1 VILGDLQ
8 HWSVVTSFHPLAHGT
23 FRSRIKAVAF
33 VQSLESGGGGKEG
46 QQSLVNGSHE
56 EEEHGLEAGA
66 TLSEVQAHVANHW
79 LREEGGEE
87 EELVCRPSILI
98 KSSVAADLEAL
109 RALQAVPE
117 NGVDGDVSM
126 EDCEREEEE
135 EETIG
140 ENSSFNTQDTTGI
153 LVLDIQS

>member
-1 VILGDLQ
+1 MAYI
-8 HWSVVTSFHPLAHGT
+8 
-23 FRSRIKAVAF
+23 
-33 VQSLESGGGGKEG
+33 QSLESGGAGGKEG
-46 QQSLVNGSHE
+46 QQSLVNGGH

-87 EELVCRPSILI
+87 EELVCRPSILV
-98 KSSVAADLEAL
+98 KSGVAEDLEAL
-109 RALQAVPE
+109 RALQTPVPE

-135 EETIG
+135 ETIG
-140 ENSSFNTQDTTGI
+140 ENSSFHTQDTTGI
-153 LVLDIQS
+153 LIFWYYIDIFSHELFLY

>member
-1 VILGDLQ
+1 MAYI
-8 HWSVVTSFHPLAHGT
+8 
-23 FRSRIKAVAF
+23 
-33 VQSLESGGGGKEG
+33 QSLESGGAGEGKEG
-46 QQSLVNGSHE
+46 QQSLVNGGQQSLVNGGH

-87 EELVCRPSILI
+87 EELVCRPSVLI
-98 KSSVAADLEAL
+98 KSGVAADLEAL

-117 NGVDGDVSM
+117 NGVDGDDVSM
-126 EDCEREEEE
+126 EECEREEE

-140 ENSSFNTQDTTGI
+140 ENSSLNTHDTTGI
-153 LVLDIQS
+153 LIFWY

>member
-1 VILGDLQ
+1 MAYI
-8 HWSVVTSFHPLAHGT
+8 
-23 FRSRIKAVAF
+23 
-33 VQSLESGGGGKEG
+33 QSLASGAGGGKEGQQSLVNGSHEEEQHGLEAGGGGGGKEG
-46 QQSLVNGSHE
+46 QQSLVNGGHE

-87 EELVCRPSILI
+87 EELVCRPSILV
-98 KSSVAADLEAL
+98 KSGVAADLEAL

-117 NGVDGDVSM
+117 NGVDGNVSM

-135 EETIG
+135 TIG
-140 ENSSFNTQDTTGI
+140 ENSSLQDTTGI
-153 LVLDIQS
+153 LIFWY

>member
-1 VILGDLQ
+1 
-8 HWSVVTSFHPLAHGT
+8 
-23 FRSRIKAVAF
+23 VAYI
-33 VQSLESGGGGKEG
+33 QSLGYGGAGGKEG
-46 QQSLVNGSHE
+46 QQSLVNGGQQSLVNGGHE
-56 EEEHGLEAGA
+56 EEEHGLLEAGA

-87 EELVCRPSILI
+87 EELVCRPSILM
-98 KSSVAADLEAL
+98 KSGVAADLEAL

-126 EDCEREEEE
+126 EDYEREEE

-140 ENSSFNTQDTTGI
+140 ENSSLHTQDTTGI
-153 LVLDIQS
+153 LSFWY